1 MFGPSL
7 ASVIGGAEHLSYYH
21 TLRSVWANSQVV
33 FKRTLV
39 HNFDIDP
46 ETECTSHSFHV
57 YAISSPVVQYHPTR
71 YYPILLLPNGPQTLS
86 FARWFV

>member
-33 FKRTLV
+33 FKRTRV

-46 ETECTSHSFHV
+46 ETECTSHRFHV
-57 YAISSPVVQYHPTR
+57 MLYLHQYHPTR

-86 FARWFV
+86 FARCFV